1 MKKFITAVVSALLV
15 AALAVSFAACAKQQ
29 RMQIVDVMLTGEQ
42 YCYAVNNDKT
52 DALMDKINGVVEKL
66 VGTKPYNPE
75 LDPTTDAEGV
85 LYDYNGDGT
94 EETVTL
100 KTLYDAQ
107 QSGDLG
113 NIGEVETE
121 APSASERDQYLV
133 VATNAEFSPWEY
145 TDGEFFAG
153 VDMHVAKIIAKE
165 LNRTLVIL
173 DMEFDV
179 VIQTVNNGTADMG
192 MAGLTYNATRAQQ
205 VTFSLPYYQTTQR
218 IAVLESDYHLF
229 ENCKDQDDVRAVIE
243 GLGDVTA
250 GGADGQSG
258 YAYIAGDTN
267 FGEEFVGFDNV
278 TAKGYSSVALAIRD
292 LSYGKIKFVA
302 ADKDTLQEAVDA
314 VNDTLSADGE

>member
-229 ENCKDQDDVRAVIE
+229 ENCKDQEAGRAVIE